1 MIQEM
6 FQTPGK
12 WNINPYGILDLA
24 LRGVI
29 PITDKR
35 VHLED
40 IGGDVDKSNEIS
52 EVNNDKDT
60 TAE

>member
-1 MIQEM
+1 MR
-6 FQTPGK
+6 
-12 WNINPYGILDLA
+12 NINRYVLLDLV

-29 PITDKR
+29 PLTDKR

-52 EVNNDKDT
+52 EVNTDKDT